1 MIPHSTWDV
10 RLRSGN
16 PKRGNE
22 NGRCDAFHSNAPL
35 DHIDHDRGERGRSR
49 SVRERQKEKK
59 KKKFGEQLKEKIEKE
74 KKRLDETRGEKNLRR
89 EKRKILDETREGK
102 NLEKDLRNGK
112 NRDLKKE
119 KNSMQLEEEKIWR
132 TI

>member
-1 MIPHSTWDV
+1 MIPHNTWDV

-35 DHIDHDRGERGRSR
+35 GHIDHDRGERGRSR

-74 KKRLDETRGEKNLRR
+74 KKRLDETRGGKNSRR
-89 EKRKILDETREGK
+89 E
-102 NLEKDLRNGK
+102 NLEKDLRSGK

-119 KNSMQLEEEKIWR
+119 KNSMQLEEKKIWR

>member
-1 MIPHSTWDV
+1 MIPHNTWDV

-35 DHIDHDRGERGRSR
+35 DHIDHDRGERERSR

-74 KKRLDETRGEKNLRR
+74 KKRVEEERKTRG
-89 EKRKILDETREGK
+89 G
-102 NLEKDLRNGK
+102 
-112 NRDLKKE
+112 KKE
-119 KNSMQLEEEKIWR
+119 KSLTKLEKGKIWKR
-132 TI
+132 I